1 MRKYIRRL
9 LSKRGNSYVGITVFI
24 MVMMMVLV
32 FIMNVAPVFLLK
44 MKMDTYAQELCREA
58 EISGRIGSEVNT
70 RLARL
75 NESTGLSPD
84 VEWSTSGKVQIG
96 NTFTVTVSAQTDF
109 SFFIFSGN
117 PITISSKA
125 EGTSEVFWKK

>member
-1 MRKYIRRL
+1 MKKYIGRL
-9 LSKRGNSYVGITVFI
+9 AAKRGNTYIGVTIFV

-32 FIMNVAPVFLLK
+32 FIMNVASVFLLK
-44 MKMDTYAQELCREA
+44 MQTDNYAQELCREA

-75 NESTGLSPD
+75 NESTGLSPT
-84 VEWSTSGKVQIG
+84 VTWSDTGKIQIG

-109 SFFIFSGN
+109 SFFIFSGR
-117 PITISSKA
+117 PITITSTA
-125 EGTSEVFWKK
+125 EGTSEVFWK

>member
-1 MRKYIRRL
+1 MKRFERL
-9 LSKRGNSYVGITVFI
+9 LKNRGNSYVGITIFV

-44 MKMDTYAQELCREA
+44 MKIDTYAQELCCEA
-58 EISGRIGSEVNT
+58 EIAGRIGSEVNT

-75 NESTGLSPD
+75 NESTGLSPSID
-84 VEWSTSGKVQIG
+84 WSTSGKIQIG

-117 PITISSKA
+117 PITIASTA
-125 EGTSEVFWKK
+125 EGTSEVFWK

>member
-1 MRKYIRRL
+1 MKRVKRL
-9 LSKRGNSYVGITVFI
+9 FNKRGNSYVGVTIFV

-44 MKMDTYAQELCREA
+44 MKIDTYAQELCREA

-75 NESTGLSPD
+75 NESTGLSPN
-84 VEWSTSGKVQIG
+84 VNWSTSGKIQIG

-117 PITISSKA
+117 PITIASTA
-125 EGTSEVFWKK
+125 EGTSEVFWK

>member
-9 LSKRGNSYVGITVFI
+9 LSKHGNSYVGVTVFV

-58 EISGRIGSEVNT
+58 EISGRIGSEVNA

>member
-1 MRKYIRRL
+1 MKRFERL
-9 LSKRGNSYVGITVFI
+9 LKNRGNSYVGITIFV

-58 EISGRIGSEVNT
+58 EIAGRIGSEVNT

-75 NESTGLSPD
+75 NESTGLSPSSD
-84 VEWSTSGKVQIG
+84 WSTSGKIQIG

-109 SFFIFSGN
+109 SFFIFLSIFAT
-117 PITISSKA
+117 ITPKIPRPC
-125 EGTSEVFWKK
+125 

>member
-1 MRKYIRRL
+1 MKKYIGRL
-9 LSKRGNSYVGITVFI
+9 LSKRGNSYVGVTVFV

-58 EISGRIGSEVNT
+58 EISGRIGSEVNN

-75 NESTGLSPD
+75 NESTGLSPN

-96 NTFTVTVSAQTDF
+96 STFTVTVSAQTDF

-125 EGTSEVFWKK
+125 EGTSEVFWK